1 MGETDGEGDW
11 EIGKKIIFLE
21 KIKEEDGGFW
31 FDEGGEQT

>member
-1 MGETDGEGDW
+1 MER
-11 EIGKKIIFLE
+11 EIGKLGKKNIFLE